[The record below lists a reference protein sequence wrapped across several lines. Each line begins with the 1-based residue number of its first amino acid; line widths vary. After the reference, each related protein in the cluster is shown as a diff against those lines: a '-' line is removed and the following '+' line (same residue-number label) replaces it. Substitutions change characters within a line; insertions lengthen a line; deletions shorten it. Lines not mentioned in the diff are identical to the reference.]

1 MLPVPLAEALRLR
14 ALLRHRRRDNAAA
27 ETPRLLGKANGSI
40 ACPTSTSRRR
50 YCLPLFGVS
59 GSGSGVAG

>member
-14 ALLRHRRRDNAAA
+14 VLLLHRRHDNTAA
-27 ETPRLLGKANGSI
+27 ETSRLLGKANSSI
-40 ACPTSTSRRR
+40 ACPTSTSLRRH
-50 YCLPLFGVS
+50 CLPLLGVS